1 MEREVATFL
10 QKKYTGKLTS
20 VESIAKE
27 DLDLVSKINLTMHFK
42 MWLVNVCL
50 LLLMIQDGYF
60 LM

>member
-27 DLDLVSKINLTMHFK
+27 DLDLVSETSLAIHSKSVALSLK
-42 MWLVNVCL
+42 
-50 LLLMIQDGYF
+50 LLMSQDGYC
-60 LM
+60 LV